1 MEKEDADFFWEVSGF
16 LTILAIIGGFLV
28 ATTHSDKV
36 ELTDV
41 LGWVFMSFL
50 PLFLIYWYF
59 GERIGEGIKQCICP
73 ARENRNGGNS
83 AGSQGR
89 VQRFQIEVL

>member
-1 MEKEDADFFWEVSGF
+1 MEEETKASLLLFVF
-16 LTILAIIGGFLV
+16 AIIGFVLV
-28 ATTHSDKV
+28 VTTNSDKV

-50 PLFLIYWYF
+50 PLFFIVLYLRSMY
-59 GERIGEGIKQCICP
+59 C